1 MLQKYKSES
10 SKEFVLGVGY
20 SSIPSNIH
28 DIQVE
33 LNKLDVDTD
42 KITINIVELNAT
54 QLFNQIGGTITGVSI
69 NNLIFNI
76 QT

>member
-1 MLQKYKSES
+1 M
-10 SKEFVLGVGY
+10 EFVLGVGY

-28 DIQVE
+28 DINVE

-76 QT
+76 KT